1 MLIKTVTLI
10 ESWLKTSWHDEIIAT
25 LRHEHNGNTKK
36 KSWSFPNAVFMILC
50 FCYISCEH
58 HRHKKHNKEPM
69 RAAEQR
75 LFLKNGG
82 VCQAVQ
88 ECFKIP
94 FPWNN
99 ILDCPAKLSLR
110 LWYWPCAILA
120 QSSWKIRPIHSFLL
134 PLFPSVFSVD
144 GAVVEEK
151 KQLSQISYFLK
162 SYSNLMPSCLCLHYR
177 HAFFIKILLRSRLD
191 FKILLKVKLNEI

>member
-1 MLIKTVTLI
+1 MNITATRKKSPDLFLMPFLWSYVSVISVVN
-10 ESWLKTSWHDEIIAT
+10 IIAIKNI
-25 LRHEHNGNTKK
+25 LKNQWERLNRDYFKK
-36 KSWSFPNAVFMILC
+36 M
-50 FCYISCEH
+50 
-58 HRHKKHNKEPM
+58 
-69 RAAEQR
+69 AASVR
-75 LFLKNGG
+75 LFRNVLKFRFREITFSIA
-82 VCQAVQ
+82 Q
-88 ECFKIP
+88 
-94 FPWNN
+94 
-99 ILDCPAKLSLR
+99 LSLR